1 MTCLELF
8 EGMNIKGKIKY
19 TNLPTGFPG
28 KRPVGGEAYG
38 GVDGRKII

>member
-8 EGMNIKGKIKY
+8 EGTNIKGKMKY
-19 TNLPTGFPG
+19 TNFPIGFLE

-38 GVDGRKII
+38 GVDGRKLT